1 MRSYGYVS
9 MEKLAGDLLFGT
21 KFVKLIIIII
31 IIIVIIIII
40 IIYTDLPVSKAYI
53 YVMDSWIFQDGKGY
67 DTKSLQKS

>member
-21 KFVKLIIIII
+21 KFVKLIII
-31 IIIVIIIII
+31 IIIII

>member
-1 MRSYGYVS
+1 MRSYGHVS

-21 KFVKLIIIII
+21 KFVKLIIII
-31 IIIVIIIII
+31 IIIII

>member
-21 KFVKLIIIII
+21 KFVKLII
-31 IIIVIIIII
+31 IIIII

>member
-1 MRSYGYVS
+1 MRSYGHVS
-9 MEKLAGDLLFGT
+9 MEKLAGD
-21 KFVKLIIIII
+21 II
-31 IIIVIIIII
+31 IIIII